1 MYHDISD
8 CIEGK
13 VELFEKYATQ
23 IRQSPSPLNREGVL
37 ALARI
42 RGVECGVDY
51 AEKFY
56 VQKMML

>member
-1 MYHDISD
+1 MAPSEIYT
-8 CIEGK
+8 
-13 VELFEKYATQ
+13 TQ

-42 RGVECGVDY
+42 RGVECGTEY

-56 VQKMML
+56 VQKMMI